1 MKRRFRFAIVLVAA
15 LAVVPFLPLYVERT
29 MVRSWRMNHA
39 GDVIEWGW
47 QLRTLVSYW
56 SNYSYLRPEQQPA
69 VWLGVNLAL
78 GFTYALVIALAID
91 RLFARR
97 ERAKGAVIKGLG

>member
-15 LAVVPFLPLYVERT
+15 LAVVPFLPLYIERT
-29 MVRSWRMNHA
+29 MVRSWQVNHG

-47 QLRTLVSYW
+47 QLRTLASFC

-69 VWLGVNLAL
+69 LWLGVNLAL

-97 ERAKGAVIKGLG
+97 QRREGGVH